1 MTVSSTIIRGKRS
14 GKKWR
19 RNRLKD
25 ERTPRPARFGPLTWG
40 LLAAGLL
47 AAMALCVCVG
57 SVSIPLSDTFTAVW
71 NALWGLPIPGNIAKN
86 IILNVR
92 LPRVLCVALSGA
104 ALSLCGAAMQGLL
117 RNPLADGST
126 LGVSSG
132 AALGAVLAMA
142 VGFTLPG
149 SGYGGVMVTAMAF
162 AFGSLVLIL
171 GLAWALDRSLATGSI
186 ILIGV
191 IFTMFISSIISLVIT
206 FASDHTR
213 SLNFWTLGS
222 FSGVNYDQAR
232 LLGIALS
239 LCGGI
244 ILRFAP
250 ELNAFAIGE
259 ENARHI
265 GVHVKRVKL
274 TLMITVSALI
284 GVCVS
289 ISGTV
294 SFVGLVM
301 PHIARML
308 VGPDHRRLLPASL
321 FSGAIFLLLADLTA
335 RTLLSPI
342 ELSIG
347 VVTSLVGAVAFVI
360 IFYRTGKGR

>member
-1 MTVSSTIIRGKRS
+1 MKDTRLLKR
-14 GKKWR
+14 
-19 RNRLKD
+19 
-25 ERTPRPARFGPLTWG
+25 ERFSPVTYV
-40 LLAAGLL
+40 LLATVLL
-47 AAMALCVCVG
+47 LTMIFCICVG
-57 SVSIPLSDTFTAVW
+57 SVRIRFADTVTAIW
-71 NALWGLPIPGNIAKN
+71 NAIWGLPIPESIAKN

-92 LPRVLCVALSGA
+92 LPRVLCVALAGA
-104 ALSLCGAAMQGLL
+104 ALSMCGAAMQGLL

-126 LGVSSG
+126 MGVSSG
-132 AALGAVLAMA
+132 AALGAILSIAA
-142 VGFTLPG
+142 GFTLPG
-149 SGYGGVMVTAMAF
+149 FPFGATMISAMIF
-162 AFGSLVLIL
+162 AFGSLILIL
-171 GLAWALDRSLATGSI
+171 ALAYALDRSLETSSI

-213 SLNFWTLGS
+213 SLSFWTMGS
-222 FSGVNYDQAR
+222 FSGTSYDQVK
-232 LLGIALS
+232 LLFLALL
-239 LCGGI
+239 LCGS
-244 ILRFAP
+244 ILFRFSP

-259 ENARHI
+259 DNARHI
-265 GVHVKRVKL
+265 GINVKRVKL
-274 TLMITVSALI
+274 IILITVSVLI

-308 VGPDHRRLLPASL
+308 VGPNHKRLLPAAF

-342 ELSIG
+342 ELPIG
-347 VVTSLVGAVAFVI
+347 VVTSIVGAIAFVI
-360 IFYRTGKGR
+360 IFYKTRKGR